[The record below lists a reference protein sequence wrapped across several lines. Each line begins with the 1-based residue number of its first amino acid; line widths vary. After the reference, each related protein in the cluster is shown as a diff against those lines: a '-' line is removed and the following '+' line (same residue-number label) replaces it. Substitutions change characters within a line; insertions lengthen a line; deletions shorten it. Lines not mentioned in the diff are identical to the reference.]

1 MLPGKNGITVLML
14 DLKKAEIKAED
25 VPLHMYQGHKATK
38 HVKCKDETPILMV
51 HAGHINKTKKLC
63 LPTEE

>member
-1 MLPGKNGITVLML
+1 ML

-38 HVKCKDETPILMV
+38 HIKCKDETPILMV
-51 HAGHINKTKKLC
+51 HAGHINKTKTLC